1 MFVFSL
7 DFCIKDNSSILSQA
21 MSLLTPTKLNIP
33 INGGGADEDEQTDVL
48 IRPVSEFV
56 RSFKQRPLSY
66 LTSFLLPR
74 RMNILSLYTSGK
86 SNRFYF

>member
-1 MFVFSL
+1 
-7 DFCIKDNSSILSQA
+7 

-33 INGGGADEDEQTDVL
+33 LCGGGADVDEQTDRL
-48 IRPVSEFV
+48 LAPVHRILS
-56 RSFKQRPLSY
+56 SFSQRPLSY

-86 SNRFYF
+86 SFKSFEN